1 MIASPVRRIVGV
13 TEDLTMT
20 NVMMGKIAAE
30 IATGIA
36 TEDMTIACKSADALF
51 NRAQVRVAPA
61 Y

>member
-13 TEDLTMT
+13 TEDLTTT

-30 IATGIA
+30 VTTEIA
-36 TEDMTIACKSADALF
+36 TEELTIACESPDGRI
-51 NRAQVRVAPA
+51 NRAQVPAVPA